1 MTVEEFNNIVST
13 ITPDSAQ
20 SVAVSLSEAFADKQN
35 EVDTA
40 IQTISEKNTEI
51 GRLNTRIK
59 DLQDTNMK
67 LFTRVTAPSKDKITE
82 DDVIKTPEEIAKE
95 MFNSAY

>member
-13 ITPDSAQ
+13 ITPDNAQ
-20 SVAVSLSEAFADKQN
+20 AVAVSLSEAFTDKQN

-51 GRLNTRIK
+51 DSLNTRIK

-67 LFTRVTAPSKDKITE
+67 LFTRVTAPSEDNIT